1 MRNLWEKDR
10 KRLFR
15 ELYHQYMDEGYDSK
29 EAKRMAK
36 DEADEMMAEHEE
48 FAFEVA
54 RKEERDDY

>member
-1 MRNLWEKDR
+1 
-10 KRLFR
+10 
-15 ELYHQYMDEGYDSK
+15 MDEGYDSK